1 MPPIHPSPQPKGPI
15 KVEEMEETAN
25 KTKGSSVPKL
35 PKLVEENGTLAT
47 PTHFLAS
54 VGQSGTA
61 SASASAASKRGPQL
75 AKVHKHLES
84 VDFEDQDKIYVVEVS

>member
-1 MPPIHPSPQPKGPI
+1 M
-15 KVEEMEETAN
+15 
-25 KTKGSSVPKL
+25 PKL
-35 PKLVEENGTLAT
+35 PKLVEENGSLAT
-47 PTHFLAS
+47 PTHFLSS

-61 SASASAASKRGPQL
+61 TASAASKRGPQL

>member
-1 MPPIHPSPQPKGPI
+1 M
-15 KVEEMEETAN
+15 
-25 KTKGSSVPKL
+25 PKL
-35 PKLVEENGTLAT
+35 PKLVEENGSLAT
-47 PTHFLAS
+47 PTHFLSS

-61 SASASAASKRGPQL
+61 TASASVASKRGPQL